1 MPRIAWHLLLI
12 LLPVVAVFAILPG
25 LYSNHLM
32 LFNFII
38 FMTLAQGIN
47 VIYGFTGYLP
57 FGYVGFFG
65 AGAYGFSLMVI
76 HLHAPPLIA
85 LPVGA
90 AAAIVLALLLTPLFR
105 LSGAYFSI
113 ANLAAALA
121 VLQVVS
127 NPNLEEITKG
137 PYGISLSGVFD
148 PALSYATALAVLAAT
163 LALVIY
169 LRNSHFGMALKA
181 IREDPISA
189 GMAGINVVRE
199 RVIAWL
205 LSALIAGLAGGVFAW
220 YVSVFYPETVFSVEF
235 TIFAIVF
242 ALFGGNA
249 TVIGPILGVV
259 ILYGI
264 YNAVG
269 ISTPQYFQL
278 ALRLVDHGP
287 GDVPAQRAGVVVAAM
302 GHRCPLT
309 PAAPR
314 RRRSGEALR
323 RVPRARRS
331 QLQGRCRRN
340 SRPCRTERLR
350 QDHVHQ
356 RHLRALPAGRRHGS
370 FRRTLDRRL
379 AVAPARARGH
389 QPYLPGAE
397 AVPHADRARERRDR
411 EDLRR
416 QPRRGQVSRR
426 SCPRSILPASPVTP
440 RASSTPR
447 SRRCSISRGRS
458 RPVRGSC

>member
-1 MPRIAWHLLLI
+1 MLI
-12 LLPVVAVFAILPG
+12 LVPVVAIFAILPG
-25 LYSNHLM
+25 VYSNHLL

-38 FMTLAQGIN
+38 FMTLAQGLN

-65 AGAYGFSLMVI
+65 AGAYGFSLTVM
-76 HLHAPPLIA
+76 HLQAPPLAA
-85 LPVGA
+85 LAVAA

-121 VLQVVS
+121 LLQVVS

-137 PYGISLSGVFD
+137 PYGVSLSGVFD
-148 PALSYATALAVLAAT
+148 PTLSYATALAILAAT

-242 ALFGGNA
+242 VLFGGSA
-249 TVIGPILGVV
+249 TVTGPILGAV

-278 ALRLVDHGP
+278 IYGLLIMGLVMFLPNGLVSLLQRW
-287 GDVPAQRAGVVVAAM
+287 GIDVP
-302 GHRCPLT
+302 
-309 PAAPR
+309 
-314 RRRSGEALR
+314 
-323 RVPRARRS
+323 
-331 QLQGRCRRN
+331 
-340 SRPCRTERLR
+340 
-350 QDHVHQ
+350 
-356 RHLRALPAGRRHGS
+356 
-370 FRRTLDRRL
+370 
-379 AVAPARARGH
+379 
-389 QPYLPGAE
+389 
-397 AVPHADRARERRDR
+397 
-411 EDLRR
+411 
-416 QPRRGQVSRR
+416 
-426 SCPRSILPASPVTP
+426 
-440 RASSTPR
+440 
-447 SRRCSISRGRS
+447 
-458 RPVRGSC
+458 

>member
-1 MPRIAWHLLLI
+1 MI
-12 LLPVVAVFAILPG
+12 
-25 LYSNHLM
+25 
-32 LFNFII
+32 FI
-38 FMTLAQGIN
+38 MLAQGVN

-76 HLHAPPLIA
+76 HLQAPPLLA

-90 AAAIVLALLLTPLFR
+90 GAAVALGLFLTPLFR

-127 NPNLEEITKG
+127 NPNLESITKG
-137 PYGISLSGVFD
+137 PYGISLSGVFS
-148 PALSYATALAVLAAT
+148 PMLSYATALAILALT
-163 LALVIY
+163 LGLVIY

-199 RVIAWL
+199 RIIAWL

-220 YVSVFYPETVFSVEF
+220 NVSVFYPETVFSVEF

-249 TVIGPILGVV
+249 TVTGPILGGV

-278 ALRLVDHGP
+278 LYGLLIMGLVLFLPNGLVSLLQRW
-287 GDVPAQRAGVVVAAM
+287 GIDVP
-302 GHRCPLT
+302 
-309 PAAPR
+309 
-314 RRRSGEALR
+314 
-323 RVPRARRS
+323 
-331 QLQGRCRRN
+331 
-340 SRPCRTERLR
+340 
-350 QDHVHQ
+350 
-356 RHLRALPAGRRHGS
+356 
-370 FRRTLDRRL
+370 
-379 AVAPARARGH
+379 
-389 QPYLPGAE
+389 
-397 AVPHADRARERRDR
+397 
-411 EDLRR
+411 
-416 QPRRGQVSRR
+416 
-426 SCPRSILPASPVTP
+426 
-440 RASSTPR
+440 
-447 SRRCSISRGRS
+447 
-458 RPVRGSC
+458 

>member
-12 LLPVVAVFAILPG
+12 LLPVVAAFAILPG

-85 LPVGA
+85 LSAGA

-205 LSALIAGLAGGVFAW
+205 LSALVAGLAGGVFRLVRVGVLSGDGFQRRVHDLCHRVRA
-220 YVSVFYPETVFSVEF
+220 VRRQCHGDRTDPRRRYPLRHLQRGRNLDAAIFS
-235 TIFAIVF
+235 I
-242 ALFGGNA
+242 
-249 TVIGPILGVV
+249 
-259 ILYGI
+259 
-264 YNAVG
+264 
-269 ISTPQYFQL
+269 
-278 ALRLVDHGP
+278 ALRRADHGP
-287 GDVPAQRAGVVVAAM
+287 GDVPAQRARVVVAAM
-302 GHRCPLT
+302 GDRCPLT
-309 PAAPR
+309 
-314 RRRSGEALR
+314 RRRS
-323 RVPRARRS
+323 
-331 QLQGRCRRN
+331 
-340 SRPCRTERLR
+340 
-350 QDHVHQ
+350 
-356 RHLRALPAGRRHGS
+356 
-370 FRRTLDRRL
+370 
-379 AVAPARARGH
+379 
-389 QPYLPGAE
+389 
-397 AVPHADRARERRDR
+397 
-411 EDLRR
+411 
-416 QPRRGQVSRR
+416 
-426 SCPRSILPASPVTP
+426 SP
-440 RASSTPR
+440 STAW
-447 SRRCSISRGRS
+447 
-458 RPVRGSC
+458 

>member
-12 LLPVVAVFAILPG
+12 LLPVVAAFAILPG

-47 VIYGFTGYLP
+47 VIYGFAGYLP

-189 GMAGINVVRE
+189 GMA
-199 RVIAWL
+199 A
-205 LSALIAGLAGGVFAW
+205 
-220 YVSVFYPETVFSVEF
+220 
-235 TIFAIVF
+235 
-242 ALFGGNA
+242 
-249 TVIGPILGVV
+249 
-259 ILYGI
+259 
-264 YNAVG
+264 
-269 ISTPQYFQL
+269 ST
-278 ALRLVDHGP
+278 
-287 GDVPAQRAGVVVAAM
+287 
-302 GHRCPLT
+302 
-309 PAAPR
+309 
-314 RRRSGEALR
+314 
-323 RVPRARRS
+323 
-331 QLQGRCRRN
+331 
-340 SRPCRTERLR
+340 
-350 QDHVHQ
+350 
-356 RHLRALPAGRRHGS
+356 
-370 FRRTLDRRL
+370 
-379 AVAPARARGH
+379 
-389 QPYLPGAE
+389 
-397 AVPHADRARERRDR
+397 
-411 EDLRR
+411 
-416 QPRRGQVSRR
+416 
-426 SCPRSILPASPVTP
+426 SCAS
-440 RASSTPR
+440 ASSP
-447 SRRCSISRGRS
+447 
-458 RPVRGSC
+458 GS